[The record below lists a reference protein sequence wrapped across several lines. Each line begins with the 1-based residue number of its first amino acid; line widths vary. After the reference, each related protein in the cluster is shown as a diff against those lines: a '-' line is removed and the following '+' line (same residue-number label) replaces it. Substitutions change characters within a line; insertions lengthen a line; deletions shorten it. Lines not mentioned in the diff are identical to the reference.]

1 MSSDSISSY
10 IQVLG
15 LSAAVGGGIG
25 GGISA
30 LLNYLL
36 NIRDFNKKN
45 KIRLIEEK
53 IELYSYL
60 IFQLDRMRFAW
71 HAFELMEGRKP
82 QESDIEH
89 FVIRSGEEK
98 AMINEMSRRIEKG
111 YHLFKQDILK
121 DWAYLDNLFYH
132 PAAEPKIPAFRK
144 NLIDEYN
151 NKIIPEY
158 QKLTGNELELKL

>member
-1 MSSDSISSY
+1 MSSDSIPSY
-10 IQVLG
+10 IEILG
-15 LSAAVGGGIG
+15 LSAAIGGGIG

-30 LLNYLL
+30 LFNYLL
-36 NIRDFNKKN
+36 NIKDFNKKN

-60 IFQLDRMRFAW
+60 IFQLDRMRFGW
-71 HAFELMEGRKP
+71 YAFETMEGRRP
-82 QESDIEH
+82 QDSEFEH

-98 AMINEMSRRIEKG
+98 AMINEMSKRMEKG

-121 DWAYLDNLFYH
+121 DWAYFDNLFFH
-132 PAAEPKIPAFRK
+132 PSSVPKIPAFRK

-158 QKLTGNELELKL
+158 QKLTGQELEKKL